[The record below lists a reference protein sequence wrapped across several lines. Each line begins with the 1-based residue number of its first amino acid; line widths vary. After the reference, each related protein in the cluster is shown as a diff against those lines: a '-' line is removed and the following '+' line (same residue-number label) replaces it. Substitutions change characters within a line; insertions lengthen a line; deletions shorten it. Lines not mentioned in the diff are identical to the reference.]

1 MSNSSRSRIQSHSGQ
16 PRLGNCR
23 EIADEYGIKYH
34 TLLKLAHAGAFPTVK
49 LPATNGTGD
58 ELRRILIDRS
68 DLEIFLLRHKG

>member
-34 TLLKLAHAGAFPTVK
+34 TLLKLAHAGAFRPSSSPRQT
-49 LPATNGTGD
+49 A
-58 ELRRILIDRS
+58 RAMSFAASDRP
-68 DLEIFLLRHKG
+68 I